1 MTIIRLLS
9 KTILLVLMAVLVSFR
24 AEAQVPSVKFG
35 VTGGLA
41 LPTGDFASTSSAQAG
56 GATAGF
62 SAGAN
67 LIFSLVPT
75 LSVVGSFSFASNGV
89 DEEMVK
95 NLTGTSSYDGD
106 VGSWT
111 TLWPMAG
118 IRYSTGVGP
127 VVGVFLTAQGGLL
140 LGSSPEVDVTS
151 GGNRYTSKSTSAS
164 SFAYGFSGGVMIANK
179 FTVELRVLS
188 GQPEY
193 DFEFQASGSGFTSTF
208 TGTSDQPTSIIQ
220 LNAGIVF

>member
-1 MTIIRLLS
+1 MNTFRIPLGIVLLM
-9 KTILLVLMAVLVSFR
+9 LVLAPLSPRSV
-24 AEAQVPSVKFG
+24 AQIPSVRFG
-35 VTGGLA
+35 LTGGLA
-41 LPTGDFASTSSAQAG
+41 LPTGDFASTSSVQAG

-67 LIFSLVPT
+67 LIFSLIPT
-75 LSVVGSFSFASNGV
+75 LSVVGSFSFVSNGV

-208 TGTSDQPTSIIQ
+208 TGKSDQPTSIIQ